1 MNWNKDIWIG
11 VGVLAIIGVL
21 LVWFVAT
28 HPAPVQAPTAAAPTG
43 TATSTDQT
51 ITDHE
56 QYYTVDAVYPGT
68 TPLAGLP
75 DSADVNAVAL
85 MKQWELDTIAQ
96 FKTDS
101 GVANLTP
108 EDIQMQGL
116 GQDGR
121 KYALGITYQG
131 SVGARTVTYVYQV
144 FEDTLGAHPN
154 GFYHTFT
161 FDTQTGQ
168 NLALKDLFYANAPY
182 LARLSDRAKTDMPA
196 IIAKAENVDVSEVDM
211 SPTGMLMS
219 GITPT
224 EDNFANFA
232 IDGTDLV
239 IIFQPYQIGPW
250 ALGTQTDRI
259 PLADLKDILK
269 PDYQPQ

>member
-1 MNWNKDIWIG
+1 MNWNKDVWIG

-21 LVWFVAT
+21 IVWFVAT
-28 HPAPVQAPTAAAPTG
+28 HPAPVQAPTTQPPAGA
-43 TATSTDQT
+43 ATSTDQT
-51 ITDHE
+51 ITDH
-56 QYYTVDAVYPGT
+56 QPYYDVDAVYPGT

-85 MKQWELDTIAQ
+85 MKQWETDTIEK
-96 FKTDS
+96 FKTES
-101 GVANLTP
+101 GVTTLTP
-108 EDIQMQGL
+108 QDVQMQNL
-116 GQDGR
+116 GVDGR

-131 SVGARTVTYVYQV
+131 SVSARTVSYVFQV
-144 FEDTLGAHPN
+144 YEDTLGAHPN
-154 GFYHTFT
+154 AFYHTFT

-168 NLALKDLFYANAPY
+168 NLALKDLFVPNAPY
-182 LARLSDRAKTDMPA
+182 LARLSAAAQADMPA
-196 IIAKAENVDVSEVDM
+196 VIAKAENVDLSEVDT
-211 SPTGMLMS
+211 SPTGMLAT

-232 IDGTDLV
+232 LDGSDLV

-259 PLADLKDILK
+259 PLSSLSDILK
-269 PDYQPQ
+269 PDYQAQ